1 MNRLE
6 QQGVVSAY
14 TPGHT
19 GMAATRHERDGKLD
33 NPDMGIFPMTPLTAI
48 VKGAASV
55 TDEGAHWRVK
65 AGDGAALEFTAMRLR
80 Q

>member
-1 MNRLE
+1 
-6 QQGVVSAY
+6 
-14 TPGHT
+14 
-19 GMAATRHERDGKLD
+19 
-33 NPDMGIFPMTPLTAI
+33 MGIFPMTPLTAI

-65 AGDGAALEFTAMRLR
+65 AGDGAALEFAVMQLR